1 MIGSRYAAFQAFSS
15 ACQQGPLNMNED
27 QVKGVAKI
35 VAGIVQEETG
45 NLIGSSEQV
54 VRGLTRQVAGKAQKG
69 HGDVMETIKDFNK
82 DHPNMNTE
90 YVAKMET
97 QLKKWDADVDALAAE
112 GEKASAAARAAYHE
126 GIKNLRVSRDAAQ
139 KTFQEIRVASES
151 AGAQMQAGMK
161 TAWETMQKALEKVSS
176 DLRK

>member
-1 MIGSRYAAFQAFSS
+1 
-15 ACQQGPLNMNED
+15 MNKD
-27 QVKGVAKI
+27 QVEGVAKL

-45 NLIGSSEQV
+45 NLIGSSEQI

-82 DHPNMNTE
+82 DHPKPDAPTPGIEAMSMKTE

-151 AGAQMQAGMK
+151 AGTQMQAGMK

>member
-1 MIGSRYAAFQAFSS
+1 M
-15 ACQQGPLNMNED
+15 NMNKD
-27 QVKGVAKI
+27 QVKGVAKM
-35 VAGIVQEETG
+35 VAGVVQEEAG
-45 NLIGSSEQV
+45 NLIGSSEQI

-82 DHPNMNTE
+82 DHPKPAAPTPGSEAMSMNTE

-112 GEKASAAARAAYHE
+112 GEKANAAARAAYHE